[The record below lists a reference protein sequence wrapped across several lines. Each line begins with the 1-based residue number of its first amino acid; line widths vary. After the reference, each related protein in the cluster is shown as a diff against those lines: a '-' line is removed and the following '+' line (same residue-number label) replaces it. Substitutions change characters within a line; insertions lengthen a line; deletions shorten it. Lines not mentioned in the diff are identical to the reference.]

1 MVLDLVV
8 LDLAGAGR
16 CRCWT
21 LWLGG
26 TLKVRLRQRKQV
38 FGCPIGG
45 ATAEAS
51 LAPGWAQ
58 A

>member
-1 MVLDLVV
+1 VP
-8 LDLAGAGR
+8 GR